1 MREKGVCNENTTL
14 CKKCPFFAQPAD
26 DEYGGDYEDG
36 DHEKERALHLDCAQ
50 LVDDEDDKDDEDGDY
65 EEELHLDG
73 AQLVGQLAHACL
85 QL

>member
-1 MREKGVCNENTTL
+1 MNDSTLALLNYLMMTMTYIILMRMDHVCNENTTL
-14 CKKCPFFAQPAD
+14 CKECPFFAQPAD

-50 LVDDEDDKDDEDGDY
+50 LV
-65 EEELHLDG
+65 
-73 AQLVGQLAHACL
+73 GQLAHACL